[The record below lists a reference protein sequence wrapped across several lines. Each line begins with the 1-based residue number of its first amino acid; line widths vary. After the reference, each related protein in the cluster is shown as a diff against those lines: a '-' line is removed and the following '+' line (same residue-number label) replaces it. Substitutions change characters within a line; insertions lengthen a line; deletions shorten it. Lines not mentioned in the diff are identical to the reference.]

1 MPKYVSS
8 DNDPLYRFHRWQA
21 NLPVLEVTEIKSI
34 PYVPLWLANCYFAR
48 DKSDN
53 QNVTMLHG
61 VENLPPNQFAR
72 DRPQFHL
79 LESR

>member
-1 MPKYVSS
+1 MHCFITQNPVFPDAPS
-8 DNDPLYRFHRWQA
+8 DLLGSARQA
-21 NLPVLEVTEIKSI
+21 PAHPNAN
-34 PYVPLWLANCYFAR
+34 LWLANCYFAR

-53 QNVTMLHG
+53 QNAALLHG